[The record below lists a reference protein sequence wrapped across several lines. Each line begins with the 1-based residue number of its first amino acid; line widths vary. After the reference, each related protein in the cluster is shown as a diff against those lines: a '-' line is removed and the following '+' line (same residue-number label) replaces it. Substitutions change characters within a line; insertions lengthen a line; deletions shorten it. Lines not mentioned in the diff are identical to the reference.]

1 MIPCKVQMKGERER
15 KLRMSTKKY
24 RGGVGSFRAGVGTL
38 QPGRQIQLPLVLINV
53 SWNRAM
59 LLPYLLSMA
68 AVVL

>member
-15 KLRMSTKKY
+15 KLHMSTKKY

-38 QPGRQIQLPLVLINV
+38 QPGRQIQLPLVLIKV